1 MKSIPQL
8 RVPKPLSPGA
18 AAAPGPQPASS
29 TALHAKHDAMSAT
42 ASPVWDTPTLM
53 RGGREALILF
63 EGRQYRLRITSN
75 NKLIMTA

>member
-8 RVPKPLSPGA
+8 RVPKPQSPGVSA
-18 AAAPGPQPASS
+18 RPVQHRVSD
-29 TALHAKHDAMSAT
+29 TTLHANRDSMSAS